1 MPTYDIRWAWGIY
14 SFLLPFFGF
23 SVFFSW
29 KQEKRKYWWI
39 VLIGLA
45 VVVVGLSFLL
55 EMMTYYIRVNTPS
68 FQDNV
73 PVSFIMLLPFVIY
86 YVVSVICLLGMF
98 KNSIWAALFFAT
110 LSYCLQHISERCYEL
125 LTLGIY
131 GKTLNVPMGYWI
143 PVLIAFTLVFYFLF
157 YFLALNKVDVRSFGK
172 LVDYKLQIL
181 AMVFVILVAIYFNS
195 QITFISYDSKNWL
208 PIQTLSYITS
218 VLFAT
223 VVVLMEMTLVQAKIK
238 EKEADRLNRLLEG
251 EKTKYESEKKAIDL
265 LNVRYHDI
273 KHMLNDLQENKDSE
287 SDKAVIKE
295 IQKNLTTF
303 QESTVQTGN
312 EALDILLYQKEEA
325 CRKKDIRF
333 TCMLSG
339 VNLSYFQP
347 YELYALFENALDN
360 AIQGVKDLPI
370 EKRVID
376 INQNEVNGFEVIK
389 VSNYFQGNLV
399 FEKGLPQTR
408 KDPSVHGFGMKS
420 MRAIAEKYDGR
431 VSASC
436 QDDLFVLTIFLPLA
450 KPAEK

>member
-1 MPTYDIRWAWGIY
+1 
-14 SFLLPFFGF
+14 
-23 SVFFSW
+23 
-29 KQEKRKYWWI
+29 
-39 VLIGLA
+39 
-45 VVVVGLSFLL
+45 
-55 EMMTYYIRVNTPS
+55 
-68 FQDNV
+68 
-73 PVSFIMLLPFVIY
+73 
-86 YVVSVICLLGMF
+86 
-98 KNSIWAALFFAT
+98 
-110 LSYCLQHISERCYEL
+110 
-125 LTLGIY
+125 
-131 GKTLNVPMGYWI
+131 
-143 PVLIAFTLVFYFLF
+143 
-157 YFLALNKVDVRSFGK
+157 
-172 LVDYKLQIL
+172 
-181 AMVFVILVAIYFNS
+181 MVFVILVAIYFNS